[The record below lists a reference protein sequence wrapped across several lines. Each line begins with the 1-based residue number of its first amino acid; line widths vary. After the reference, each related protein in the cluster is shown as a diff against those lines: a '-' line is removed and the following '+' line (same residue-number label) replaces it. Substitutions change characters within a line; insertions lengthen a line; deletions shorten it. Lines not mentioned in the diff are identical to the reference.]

1 MAHFNQV
8 LVKESIAPTV
18 GKNVS
23 KIVNQVKVDLN
34 KGKAEGFIGNVKFIL
49 KGLTLILL

>member
-18 GKNVS
+18 SKDVS
-23 KIVNQVKVDLN
+23 KIVNKVKADLN
-34 KGKAEGFIGNVKFIL
+34 KGKTEGFIGNVRFIL